1 MNGTPPNTQE
11 EAQIVTLAA
20 DGTSTTKIAAALGR
34 SRHMVK
40 NTLAKPEIQQ
50 SIQQEKAELSKM
62 YRETARRVVASI
74 SDTDI
79 GKASLQQKAIS
90 SGVLLDKALLLA
102 GEPTSNVDVR
112 VLMELVDEIRDKRD
126 RPPVL
131 SLPANPA

>member
-62 YRETARRVVASI
+62 YREQARRVVASI

>member
-11 EAQIVTLAA
+11 EAQLVTLAA

>member
-1 MNGTPPNTQE
+1 
-11 EAQIVTLAA
+11 
-20 DGTSTTKIAAALGR
+20 
-34 SRHMVK
+34 MVK